1 MRKRWPV
8 TDRLPLTFILITV
21 GLDAMG
27 IGLIMPVM
35 PDLIREVQG
44 IALSDAAVWGGIMAA
59 VFAVMQ
65 FVFSPVLGGL
75 SDRFGRRPV
84 LLISMGALALDYVIM
99 ALAGSIWWL
108 LAGRILGGITSATH
122 STANAYMADITRP
135 DERAARFGLLSAA
148 FGVGFVLGPMLGGL
162 LAGVDTRAPF
172 WVASGLAAANFGL
185 GLMVLPE
192 SLPKWKRRAFAW
204 ARANPLGGL
213 RQIGQLPGLG
223 WMLVMLFFYTVSG
236 YVYPAIWAYF
246 TQAAFGWDSGVVGL
260 SLTLYGLSMVAVQAG
275 LVRPVMARLGE
286 VRVIF
291 WALVL
296 EVVMLGLFAVVN
308 AGWIVWLLIPFAA
321 LGSIAT
327 PAIAGYMSRR
337 AGDDQQGELQGVMGS
352 VNALSIIVAP
362 LAMTQVFFWFTR
374 EGAAVHFPGA
384 PFVLALLLMGVALA
398 LFRVGLRSGEEV

>member
-1 MRKRWPV
+1 V
-8 TDRLPLTFILITV
+8 TDRLPLYFILITV
-21 GLDAMG
+21 ALDAMG

-44 IALSDAAVWGGIMAA
+44 VDLSDAAVWGGILAA

-65 FVFSPVLGGL
+65 FVFSPILGGL

-99 ALAGSIWWL
+99 ALAGTIGWL
-108 LAGRILGGITSATH
+108 LVGRVLGGITSATH
-122 STANAYMADITRP
+122 ATANAYMADITKP

-162 LAGVDTRAPF
+162 LAGLDTRAPF
-172 WVASGLAAANFGL
+172 WVAAGLAAANFAL
-185 GLMVLPE
+185 GLAVLPE
-192 SLPKWKRRAFAW
+192 SLPRWKRRAFQW

-213 RQIGQLPGLG
+213 MQIGQLPGLG
-223 WMLVMLFFYTVSG
+223 WMLLMLFFYSVSG

-246 TQAAFGWDSGVVGL
+246 TQAAFGWDSGLVGL
-260 SLTLYGLSMVAVQAG
+260 SLTLYGLSMVVVQAG
-275 LVRPVMARLGE
+275 LVRPVMAWLGE
-286 VRVIF
+286 VRVIVF
-291 WALVL
+291 ALVL
-296 EVVMLGLFAVVN
+296 DVVTLGAFAV
-308 AGWIVWLLIPFAA
+308 ADQGWMVWVLTPIAA

-374 EGAAVHFPGA
+374 EGATTYFPGA
-384 PFVLALLLMGVALA
+384 PFVLALLLMVVGWILGEAARLA
-398 LFRVGLRSGEEV
+398 DENRQFI

>member
-8 TDRLPLTFILITV
+8 TDRLPLYFILITV
-21 GLDAMG
+21 ALDAMG

-44 IALSDAAVWGGIMAA
+44 VTLSDAAVWGGILAA

-65 FVFSPVLGGL
+65 FVFSPILGGL

-99 ALAGSIWWL
+99 ALAGTIGWL
-108 LAGRILGGITSATH
+108 LVGRVLGGITSATH
-122 STANAYMADITRP
+122 ATANAYIADITKP

-148 FGVGFVLGPMLGGL
+148 FGVGFVLGPMMGGL
-162 LAGVDTRAPF
+162 LAGLDTRAPF
-172 WVASGLAAANFGL
+172 WVAAGLAAANFAL
-185 GLMVLPE
+185 GLAVLPE
-192 SLPKWKRRAFAW
+192 SLPRWKRRAFQW

-213 RQIGQLPGLG
+213 MQIGQLPGLG
-223 WMLVMLFFYTVSG
+223 WMLLMLFFYSVSG

-246 TQAAFGWDSGVVGL
+246 TQAAFGWSTTIVGL
-260 SLTLYGLSMVAVQAG
+260 SLTAYGVCMVAVQAG
-275 LVRPVMARLGE
+275 LVRPAMARLGE
-286 VRVIF
+286 VRVIL

-296 EVVMLGLFAVVN
+296 EVVMLGAFSVVGT
-308 AGWIVWLLIPFAA
+308 GWMVWLLIPFAA

-337 AGDDQQGELQGVMGS
+337 ASDDQQGELQGVMAS
-352 VNALSIIVAP
+352 VNALSIVVAP

-384 PFVLALLLMGVALA
+384 PFVLALILMVVALG
-398 LFRVGLRSGEEV
+398 LFRVGLRSGEEG

>member
-1 MRKRWPV
+1 M
-8 TDRLPLTFILITV
+8 TDRLPLYFILITV
-21 GLDAMG
+21 ALDAMG

-44 IALSDAAVWGGIMAA
+44 VDLSDAAVWGGILAA

-65 FVFSPVLGGL
+65 FVFSPILGSL

-99 ALAGSIWWL
+99 ALAGTIGWL
-108 LAGRILGGITSATH
+108 LVGRVLGGITSATH
-122 STANAYMADITRP
+122 ATANAYMADITKP

-162 LAGVDTRAPF
+162 LAGLDTRAPF
-172 WVASGLAAANFGL
+172 WVAAGLAAANFAL
-185 GLMVLPE
+185 GLAVLPE
-192 SLPKWKRRAFAW
+192 SLPRWKRRAFQW

-213 RQIGQLPGLG
+213 MQIGQLPGLG
-223 WMLVMLFFYTVSG
+223 WMLLMLFFYTVSG

-246 TQAAFGWDSGVVGL
+246 TQAAFGWSTTVVGL
-260 SLTLYGLSMVAVQAG
+260 SLTAYGVCMVAVQAG
-275 LVRPVMARLGE
+275 LVRPAMVRLGE
-286 VRVIF
+286 VRVIL

-296 EVVMLGLFAVVN
+296 EVVMLGAFSVVGT
-308 AGWIVWLLIPFAA
+308 GWMVWVLIPFAA

-327 PAIAGYMSRR
+327 PAITGYMSRR
-337 AGDDQQGELQGVMGS
+337 AGDDQQGELQGVMAS
-352 VNALSIIVAP
+352 VNALSIVVAP

-374 EGAAVHFPGA
+374 EGAVVYFPGA
-384 PFVLALLLMGVALA
+384 PFVLALLLMGVALG
-398 LFRVGLRSGEEV
+398 LFRVGLRSGQEV

>member
-1 MRKRWPV
+1 MA
-8 TDRLPLTFILITV
+8 DRLPLYFILITV
-21 GLDAMG
+21 VLDAMG

-35 PDLIREVQG
+35 PDLIREVQ
-44 IALSDAAVWGGIMAA
+44 AVDLSNAAIWGGILAA

-65 FVFSPVLGGL
+65 FVFSPILGGL

-99 ALAGSIWWL
+99 ALAGTIGWL
-108 LAGRILGGITSATH
+108 LIGRILGGITSATH
-122 STANAYMADITRP
+122 STANAYMADITKP

-162 LAGVDTRAPF
+162 LAGLDTRAPF
-172 WVASGLAAANFGL
+172 WVAAGLAAANFAL
-185 GLMVLPE
+185 GLAVLPE
-192 SLPKWKRRAFAW
+192 SLPKWKRRAFEW
-204 ARANPLGGL
+204 RRANPLGGL
-213 RQIGQLPGLG
+213 MQIGQLPGLG
-223 WMLVMLFFYTVSG
+223 WMLMMLFFYSVSG

-246 TQAAFGWDSGVVGL
+246 TQAAFGWDSGLVGL
-260 SLTLYGLSMVAVQAG
+260 SLTLYGLSMVVVQAG
-275 LVRPVMARLGE
+275 LVRPVMAWLGE
-286 VRVIF
+286 VRVIVF
-291 WALVL
+291 ALVL
-296 EVVMLGLFAVVN
+296 DVVTLGAFAV
-308 AGWIVWLLIPFAA
+308 ADQGWMVWVLTPIAA

-374 EGAAVHFPGA
+374 EGATTYFPGA
-384 PFVLALLLMGVALA
+384 PFVLALLLMVVALG
-398 LFRVGLRSGEEV
+398 LFRVGLRSSGEAP

>member
-1 MRKRWPV
+1 MPS
-8 TDRLPLTFILITV
+8 RLPLYFILITV
-21 GLDAMG
+21 VLDAMG

-35 PDLIREVQG
+35 PDLIREVQHVE
-44 IALSDAAVWGGIMAA
+44 ISDAAVWGGIMAA
-59 VFAVMQ
+59 TFAVMQ
-65 FVFSPVLGGL
+65 FVFSPILGGL
-75 SDRFGRRPV
+75 SDRVGRRPV

-108 LAGRILGGITSATH
+108 LAGRVLGGITSATH

-162 LAGVDTRAPF
+162 LAGLDTRAPF
-172 WVASGLAAANFGL
+172 WVAAGLAAGNFAL

-192 SLPKWKRRAFAW
+192 SLPKWKRRAFDW
-204 ARANPLGGL
+204 RRSNPLGGL
-213 RQIGQLPGLG
+213 LQIGQLPGLG
-223 WMLVMLFFYTVSG
+223 WMLLMLFFYTVSG

-246 TQAAFGWDSGVVGL
+246 TQAAFGWDSRLVGL
-260 SLTLYGLSMVAVQAG
+260 SLTLYGLSMVVVQAG

-286 VRVIF
+286 VRVIL

-296 EVVMLGLFAVVN
+296 DVLVLGVFAV
-308 AGWIVWLLIPFAA
+308 AGQGWMVWVLTPIAA

-337 AGDDQQGELQGVMGS
+337 ASDDQQGELQGVMAS

-374 EGAAVHFPGA
+374 EGAAVQFPGA
-384 PFVLALLLMGVALA
+384 PFVLALVLMVVALG
-398 LFRVGLRSGEEV
+398 LFRVGLRSGEDG

>member
-1 MRKRWPV
+1 MPS
-8 TDRLPLTFILITV
+8 RLPLYFILITV
-21 GLDAMG
+21 VLDAMG

-35 PDLIREVQG
+35 PDLIREVQHVE
-44 IALSDAAVWGGIMAA
+44 ISDAAVWGGIMAA
-59 VFAVMQ
+59 TFAVMQ
-65 FVFSPVLGGL
+65 FVFSPILGGL
-75 SDRFGRRPV
+75 SDRVGRRPV

-108 LAGRILGGITSATH
+108 LAGRVLGGITSATH

-162 LAGVDTRAPF
+162 LAGLDTRAPF
-172 WVASGLAAANFGL
+172 WVAAGLAAGNFAL

-192 SLPKWKRRAFAW
+192 SLPKWKRRAFDW
-204 ARANPLGGL
+204 RRANPLGGL
-213 RQIGQLPGLG
+213 AQIGQLPGLG
-223 WMLVMLFFYTVSG
+223 WMLLMLFFYTVSG

-246 TQAAFGWDSGVVGL
+246 TQAAFGWDSRLVGL
-260 SLTLYGLSMVAVQAG
+260 SLTLYGLSMVVVQAG
-275 LVRPVMARLGE
+275 LVRPVLARLGE
-286 VRVIF
+286 VRVIL

-296 EVVMLGLFAVVN
+296 DVLVLGIFSV
-308 AGWIVWLLIPFAA
+308 AGQGWMVWVLTPVAA

-337 AGDDQQGELQGVMGS
+337 ASDDQQGELQGVMAS

-374 EGAAVHFPGA
+374 EGAAVQFPGA
-384 PFVLALLLMGVALA
+384 PFVLALVLMVVALG
-398 LFRVGLRSGEEV
+398 LFRVGLRSGEEG

>member
-1 MRKRWPV
+1 LRKRWPV
-8 TDRLPLTFILITV
+8 TDRLPLYFILITV
-21 GLDAMG
+21 ALDAMG

-44 IALSDAAVWGGIMAA
+44 VDLSDAAVWGGILAA

-65 FVFSPVLGGL
+65 FVFSPILGSL

-99 ALAGSIWWL
+99 ALAGTIGWL
-108 LAGRILGGITSATH
+108 LVGRVLGGITSATH
-122 STANAYMADITRP
+122 ATANAYMADITKP

-162 LAGVDTRAPF
+162 LAGLDTRAPF
-172 WVASGLAAANFGL
+172 WVAAGLAAANFAL
-185 GLMVLPE
+185 GLAVLPE
-192 SLPKWKRRAFAW
+192 SLPRWKRRAFQW

-213 RQIGQLPGLG
+213 MQIGQLPGLG
-223 WMLVMLFFYTVSG
+223 WMLLMLFFYTVSG

-246 TQAAFGWDSGVVGL
+246 TQAAFGWSTTVVGL
-260 SLTLYGLSMVAVQAG
+260 SLTAYGVCMVAVQAG
-275 LVRPVMARLGE
+275 LVRPAMVRLGE
-286 VRVIF
+286 VRVIL

-296 EVVMLGLFAVVN
+296 EVVMLGAFSVVGT
-308 AGWIVWLLIPFAA
+308 GWMVWVLIPFAA

-327 PAIAGYMSRR
+327 PAITGYMSRR
-337 AGDDQQGELQGVMGS
+337 AGDDQQGELQGVMAS
-352 VNALSIIVAP
+352 VNALSIVVAP

-374 EGAAVHFPGA
+374 EGAVVYFPGA
-384 PFVLALLLMGVALA
+384 PFVLALLLMGVALG
-398 LFRVGLRSGEEV
+398 LFRVGLRSGQEV

>member
-1 MRKRWPV
+1 MPS
-8 TDRLPLTFILITV
+8 RLPLYFILITV
-21 GLDAMG
+21 VLDAMG

-35 PDLIREVQG
+35 PDLIREVQHVE
-44 IALSDAAVWGGIMAA
+44 ISDAAVWGGIMAA
-59 VFAVMQ
+59 TFAVMQ
-65 FVFSPVLGGL
+65 FVFSPILGGL
-75 SDRFGRRPV
+75 SDRVGRRPV

-108 LAGRILGGITSATH
+108 LAGRVLGGITSATH

-162 LAGVDTRAPF
+162 LAGFDTRAPF
-172 WVASGLAAANFGL
+172 WVAAGLAAGNFAL

-192 SLPKWKRRAFAW
+192 SLPKWKRRAFDW
-204 ARANPLGGL
+204 RRANPLGGL
-213 RQIGQLPGLG
+213 AQIGQLPGLG
-223 WMLVMLFFYTVSG
+223 WMLLMLFFYTVSG

-246 TQAAFGWDSGVVGL
+246 TQAAFGWDSRLVGL
-260 SLTLYGLSMVAVQAG
+260 SLTLYGLSMVVVQAG
-275 LVRPVMARLGE
+275 LVRPVLARLGE
-286 VRVIF
+286 VRVIL

-296 EVVMLGLFAVVN
+296 DVLVLGIFSV
-308 AGWIVWLLIPFAA
+308 AGQGWMVWVLTPVAA

-337 AGDDQQGELQGVMGS
+337 ASDDQQGELQGVMAS

-374 EGAAVHFPGA
+374 EGAAVQFPGA
-384 PFVLALLLMGVALA
+384 PFVLALVLMVVALG
-398 LFRVGLRSGEEV
+398 LFRVGLRSGEEG

>member
-1 MRKRWPV
+1 MPS
-8 TDRLPLTFILITV
+8 RLPLYFILITV
-21 GLDAMG
+21 VLDAMG

-35 PDLIREVQG
+35 PDLIREVQHVE
-44 IALSDAAVWGGIMAA
+44 ISDAAVWGGIMAA
-59 VFAVMQ
+59 TFAVMQ
-65 FVFSPVLGGL
+65 FVFSPILGGL
-75 SDRFGRRPV
+75 SDRVGRRPV

-108 LAGRILGGITSATH
+108 LAGRVLGGITSATH

-162 LAGVDTRAPF
+162 LAGLDTRAPF
-172 WVASGLAAANFGL
+172 WVAAGLAAGNFAL

-192 SLPKWKRRAFAW
+192 SLPKWKRRAFDW
-204 ARANPLGGL
+204 RRANPLGGL
-213 RQIGQLPGLG
+213 AQIGQLPGLG
-223 WMLVMLFFYTVSG
+223 WMLLMLFFYTVSG

-246 TQAAFGWDSGVVGL
+246 TQAAFGWDSRLVGL
-260 SLTLYGLSMVAVQAG
+260 SLTLYGLSMVVVQAG

-286 VRVIF
+286 VRVIL

-296 EVVMLGLFAVVN
+296 DVLVLGVFAV
-308 AGWIVWLLIPFAA
+308 AGQGWMVWVLTPIAA

-337 AGDDQQGELQGVMGS
+337 ASDDQQGELQGVMAS

-374 EGAAVHFPGA
+374 EGAAVQFPGA
-384 PFVLALLLMGVALA
+384 PFVLALVLMVVALG
-398 LFRVGLRSGEEV
+398 LFRVGLRSGEDG

>member
-1 MRKRWPV
+1 MPS
-8 TDRLPLTFILITV
+8 RLPLYFILITV
-21 GLDAMG
+21 VLDAMG

-35 PDLIREVQG
+35 PDLIREVQHVE
-44 IALSDAAVWGGIMAA
+44 ISDAAVWGGIMAA
-59 VFAVMQ
+59 TFAVMQ
-65 FVFSPVLGGL
+65 FVFSPILGGL
-75 SDRFGRRPV
+75 SDRVGRRPV

-122 STANAYMADITRP
+122 STANAYMADITKH

-162 LAGVDTRAPF
+162 LAGLDTRAPF
-172 WVASGLAAANFGL
+172 WVAAGLAAGNFAL

-192 SLPKWKRRAFAW
+192 SLPKWKRRAFDW
-204 ARANPLGGL
+204 RRSNPLGGL
-213 RQIGQLPGLG
+213 LQIGQLPGLG
-223 WMLVMLFFYTVSG
+223 WMLLMLFFYTVSG

-246 TQAAFGWDSGVVGL
+246 TQAAFGWDSRLVGL
-260 SLTLYGLSMVAVQAG
+260 SLTLYGLSMVVVQAG

-286 VRVIF
+286 VRVIL

-296 EVVMLGLFAVVN
+296 DVLVLGVFAV
-308 AGWIVWLLIPFAA
+308 AGQGWMVWVLTPIAA

-337 AGDDQQGELQGVMGS
+337 ASDDQQGELQGVMAS

-374 EGAAVHFPGA
+374 EGAAVQFPGA
-384 PFVLALLLMGVALA
+384 PFVLALVLMVVALG
-398 LFRVGLRSGEEV
+398 LFRVGLRSGEEG

>member
-1 MRKRWPV
+1 MA
-8 TDRLPLTFILITV
+8 DRLPLYFILITV
-21 GLDAMG
+21 VLDAMG

-35 PDLIREVQG
+35 PDLIREVQ
-44 IALSDAAVWGGIMAA
+44 AVDLSNAAIWGGILAA

-65 FVFSPVLGGL
+65 FVFSPILGGL

-99 ALAGSIWWL
+99 ALAGTIGWL
-108 LAGRILGGITSATH
+108 LIGRILGGITSATH
-122 STANAYMADITRP
+122 STANAYMADITKP

-162 LAGVDTRAPF
+162 LAGLDTRAPF
-172 WVASGLAAANFGL
+172 WVAAGLAAANFAL
-185 GLMVLPE
+185 GLAVLPE
-192 SLPKWKRRAFAW
+192 SLPRWKRRAFEW
-204 ARANPLGGL
+204 RRANPLGGL
-213 RQIGQLPGLG
+213 MQIGQLPGLG
-223 WMLVMLFFYTVSG
+223 WMLMMLFFYSVSG

-246 TQAAFGWDSGVVGL
+246 TQAAFGWDSGLVGL
-260 SLTLYGLSMVAVQAG
+260 SLTLYGLSMVVVQAG
-275 LVRPVMARLGE
+275 LVRPVMAWLGE
-286 VRVIF
+286 VRVIVF
-291 WALVL
+291 ALVL
-296 EVVMLGLFAVVN
+296 DVVTLGAFAV
-308 AGWIVWLLIPFAA
+308 ADQGWMVWVLTPIAA

-374 EGAAVHFPGA
+374 EGATTYFPGA
-384 PFVLALLLMGVALA
+384 PFVLALLLMVVALG
-398 LFRVGLRSGEEV
+398 LFRVGLRSSGEAP

>member
-1 MRKRWPV
+1 M
-8 TDRLPLTFILITV
+8 TDRLPLYFILVTV
-21 GLDAMG
+21 VLDAMG

-35 PDLIREVQG
+35 PDLIREVQHV
-44 IALSDAAVWGGIMAA
+44 ALSDAAVWGGIMAA
-59 VFAVMQ
+59 TFAVMQ

-108 LAGRILGGITSATH
+108 LAGRVLGGITSATH

-135 DERAARFGLLSAA
+135 DDRAARFGLLSAA

-162 LAGVDTRAPF
+162 LAGFDTRAPF
-172 WVASGLAAANFGL
+172 WVAAGLAAANFTL
-185 GLMVLPE
+185 GLIVLPE
-192 SLPKWKRRAFAW
+192 SLPVEKRRGFDW
-204 ARANPLGGL
+204 RRANPLGGL
-213 RQIGQLPGLG
+213 MQIGQLPGLG
-223 WMLVMLFFYTVSG
+223 WMLLMLFFYSVSG
-236 YVYPAIWAYF
+236 YVYPAVWAYY
-246 TQAAFGWDSGVVGL
+246 TQAAFGWDSGLVGL
-260 SLTLYGLSMVAVQAG
+260 SLTLYGLSMVVVQAG
-275 LVRPVMARLGE
+275 LVGPVMAWLGE
-286 VRVIF
+286 VRVIL

-296 EVVMLGLFAVVN
+296 DLAVLAAFAL
-308 AGWIVWLLIPFAA
+308 AGQGWMVWVLTPIAA

-337 AGDDQQGELQGVMGS
+337 AGDDQQGELQGVMAS

-374 EGAAVHFPGA
+374 EGAAVQFPGA
-384 PFVLALLLMGVALA
+384 PFVLALVLMVVALGM
-398 LFRVGLRSGEEV
+398 FRAGLRTGDESAG

>member
-8 TDRLPLTFILITV
+8 TDRLPLYFILITV
-21 GLDAMG
+21 ALDAMG

-44 IALSDAAVWGGIMAA
+44 VDLSDAAVWGGILAA

-65 FVFSPVLGGL
+65 FVFSPILGSL

-99 ALAGSIWWL
+99 ALAGTIGWL
-108 LAGRILGGITSATH
+108 LVGRVLGGITSATH
-122 STANAYMADITRP
+122 ATANAYMADITKP

-162 LAGVDTRAPF
+162 LAGLDTRAPF
-172 WVASGLAAANFGL
+172 WVAAGLAAANFAL
-185 GLMVLPE
+185 GLAVLPE
-192 SLPKWKRRAFAW
+192 SLPRWKRRAFQW

-213 RQIGQLPGLG
+213 MQIGQLPGLG
-223 WMLVMLFFYTVSG
+223 WMLLMLFFYTVSG

-246 TQAAFGWDSGVVGL
+246 TQAAFGWSTTVVGL
-260 SLTLYGLSMVAVQAG
+260 SLTAYGVCMVAVQAG
-275 LVRPVMARLGE
+275 LVRPAMVRLGE
-286 VRVIF
+286 VRVIL

-296 EVVMLGLFAVVN
+296 EVVMLGAFSVVGT
-308 AGWIVWLLIPFAA
+308 GWMVWVLIPFAA

-327 PAIAGYMSRR
+327 PAITGYMSRR
-337 AGDDQQGELQGVMGS
+337 AGDDQQGELQGVMAS
-352 VNALSIIVAP
+352 VNALSIVVAP

-374 EGAAVHFPGA
+374 EGAVVYFPGA
-384 PFVLALLLMGVALA
+384 PFVLALLLMGVALG
-398 LFRVGLRSGEEV
+398 LFRVGLRSGQEV